1 MAARKSTRKVR
12 RTFTLSP
19 ETDAYIKK
27 QTRARKLGSHSAFL
41 DQLVLEKA
49 QEQRL
54 ADIDAEVTAYYDGLT
69 PEQIEE
75 DRAWG
80 EFAGSHLV
88 LNEEELAHAR
98 SAAGR
103 NLVHEATH
111 RPSGKRKASGRYRL
125 SQRSKQSSAL

>member
-1 MAARKSTRKVR
+1 MAARKSTRKIR

-27 QTRARKLGSHSAFL
+27 QTRAHKLGSHSAFL

-49 QEQRL
+49 QEQQL
-54 ADIDAEVTAYYDGLT
+54 ADIDAEVTAYYDSLT

-98 SAAGR
+98 S
-103 NLVHEATH
+103 
-111 RPSGKRKASGRYRL
+111 
-125 SQRSKQSSAL
+125 